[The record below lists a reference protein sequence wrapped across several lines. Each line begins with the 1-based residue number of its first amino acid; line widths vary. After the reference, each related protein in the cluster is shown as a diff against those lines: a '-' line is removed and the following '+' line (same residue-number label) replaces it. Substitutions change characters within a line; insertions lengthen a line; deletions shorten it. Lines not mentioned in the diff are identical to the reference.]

1 VGLTG
6 GVLMTAAFY
15 ALAAVEP
22 LETAAWCQALL
33 GHLLPVPAG
42 VAAAVVAMTA
52 AGRIMRWWMQYRC
65 SLLSLP
71 TAVGSSVVVLDEVAT
86 IAHAHTVGR

>member
-1 VGLTG
+1 
-6 GVLMTAAFY
+6 
-15 ALAAVEP
+15 
-22 LETAAWCQALL
+22 
-33 GHLLPVPAG
+33 
-42 VAAAVVAMTA
+42 
-52 AGRIMRWWMQYRC
+52 MRWWMQYRC